1 MAQPETELVQDCLD
15 GDEAAWEQ
23 IVNTYTKRIY
33 NLVYRYT
40 MRFDVAEDLTQEI
53 FLRIY
58 QSLSSYKSEAGP
70 LINWMLTVARN
81 ICIDYFRQNRRHQK
95 VAGTDELEVMEF
107 KSTANRDAVTM
118 LHLEE
123 KAKMVRAGIEI
134 LSPELKEAIIL
145 RDMEELS
152 YQEIT
157 HMLKIPEGTVKSRI
171 NRARI
176 ELAKILKKRKV
187 TLD

>member
-1 MAQPETELVQDCLD
+1 MVQLETKLVQDCIS

-23 IVNTYTKRIY
+23 IVKTYTKRVY
-33 NLVYRYT
+33 NLAYRYAG
-40 MRFDVAEDLTQEI
+40 RFDAAEDLTQEI
-53 FLRIY
+53 FLRVY
-58 QSLSSYKSEAGP
+58 QNLPSYKPEAGT
-70 LINWMLTVARN
+70 LINWMLTVARHL
-81 ICIDYFRQNRRHQK
+81 CIDFLRQNRRHQK
-95 VAGTDELEVMEF
+95 VAGSEELEVMDF
-107 KSTANRDAVTM
+107 KANTGMDPVAALRA
-118 LHLEE
+118 EE
-123 KAKMVRAGIEI
+123 KAKMVHAGIAS

-171 NRARI
+171 NRARV